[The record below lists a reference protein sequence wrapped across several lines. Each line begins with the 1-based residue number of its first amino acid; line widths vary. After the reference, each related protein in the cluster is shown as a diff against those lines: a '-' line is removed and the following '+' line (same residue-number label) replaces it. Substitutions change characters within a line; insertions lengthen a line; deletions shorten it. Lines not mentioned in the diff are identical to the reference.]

1 MMIVSDKEIFCL
13 DMFGTFG
20 AGDISVFGKRKGTHV
35 ILIYYVAGYGVS
47 LSFKEV
53 TSPQYVACF
62 IMETYDF
69 AFS

>member
-1 MMIVSDKEIFCL
+1 MMVVSNKEIFGL
-13 DMFGTFG
+13 DVFGTLG

-35 ILIYYVAGYGVS
+35 ILIYDVAGYGIS

-53 TSPQYVACF
+53 SSPQDVACF

-69 AFS
+69 AFG